1 MAATPASPPAA
12 PDFRQHFSVETPEHV
27 ALEYEV
33 AGIGSRILAAIYDQL
48 VIIAWAVAVMIFSSA
63 WAAAG
68 GPGGGLLWFVVW
80 GLGTSGY
87 FILFEAFRQGQTP
100 GKRANGI
107 RVVRETGHPVT
118 FGASLARNV
127 LRAADFL
134 PVGYLVGL
142 AFVMFHPRSRRLGD
156 LVAGTV
162 VVRDRPQAAPM
173 PAVAAAPSDHVPPFL
188 TPAPAW
194 SRPQLTDEEYR
205 LLSAF
210 DARQDLDPAV
220 TARVASGLVA
230 RLAERFPVR
239 PRDNMVFLREL
250 HAAETARREAAPTAA
265 RGTAARFVAR
275 RSGRWAEFQALAV
288 RAAERGL
295 DSFEASELPEFAA
308 RYREVAADLARARTY
323 GADPEA
329 VAVLERATAAGHNV
343 LYRDERNT
351 GARILAVL
359 FRECPAAI
367 VRSAPAV
374 LLAMACLFGP
384 AAGGWMLIRERPA
397 LAYDVL
403 PDVMIERAA
412 AGKARQRQGQG
423 YFEAPAGEQPVMAA
437 EIINNNV
444 RVAFSCFAGGI
455 FLGVGS
461 LVLLAFNGLELGAT
475 AAHFANQGL
484 LGYLLAFIVG
494 HGVLE
499 LFAICVAGAAGFL
512 LGRAII
518 APGDHPRGEALA
530 LAGRTAIRLVGAV
543 VVLLVVA
550 GSIEGMASASDL
562 GTGGRLG
569 ISGLSVVFLAL
580 YLTNGWRHRRD
591 AAGA

>member
-1 MAATPASPPAA
+1 MAATPASPPAP

-33 AGIGSRILAAIYDQL
+33 AGIGSRILAAVVDQL
-48 VIIAWAVAVMIFSSA
+48 IIVGWGIAVAIIAGFIG
-63 WAAAG
+63 G
-68 GPGGGLLWFVVW
+68 GPFVGALMLLLWGAGSLAYFV
-80 GLGTSGY
+80 G
-87 FILFEAFRQGQTP
+87 FEAFRQGQTI

-118 FGASLARNV
+118 FGAALARNV

-142 AFVMFHPRSRRLGD
+142 GFVMLHPRARRLGD

-162 VVRDRPQAAPM
+162 VVRDRPEAAPAPVAPEV
-173 PAVAAAPSDHVPPFL
+173 PAHDVVVPSAG
-188 TPAPAW
+188 T
-194 SRPQLTDEEYR
+194 RPQLTDDEYR

-210 DARQDLDPAV
+210 VTRRDLEPAV
-220 TARVASGLVA
+220 TSRVAAGLVA
-230 RLAERFPVR
+230 RLADRFPVR
-239 PRDNMVFLREL
+239 TQGDVAFLRDL
-250 HAAETARREAAPTAA
+250 HQVETVRRGSAPAAAQ
-265 RGTAARFVAR
+265 GTAVRFVAR
-275 RSGRWAEFQALAV
+275 RSGRWAEFQALAA

-295 DSFEASELPEFAA
+295 DSFAAAELPDFAA

-323 GADPEA
+323 GVDPHA
-329 VAVLERATAAGHNV
+329 VARLERAVAAGHNV

-351 GARILAVL
+351 GARVLAVL

-367 VRSAPAV
+367 VRAAPAV
-374 LLAMACLFGP
+374 LLALACLFGP
-384 AAGGWMLIRERPA
+384 AAAGWMLIRERPA

-412 AGKARQRQGQG
+412 AGHARLRQGLG
-423 YFEAPAGEQPVMAA
+423 YFEAPTGEQPVMAA

-455 FLGVGS
+455 FVGVGS
-461 LVLLAFNGLELGAT
+461 LVLLGYNGLELGAT

-484 LGYLLAFIVG
+484 LGYLLAFIIG

-499 LFAICVAGAAGFL
+499 LFAISLAGAAGFL
-512 LGRAII
+512 LGRAVI
-518 APGDHPRGEALA
+518 APGDHPRGEAVA
-530 LAGRTAIRLVGAV
+530 LAGRTAVRLVGAV

-562 GTGGRLG
+562 GTGYRLG